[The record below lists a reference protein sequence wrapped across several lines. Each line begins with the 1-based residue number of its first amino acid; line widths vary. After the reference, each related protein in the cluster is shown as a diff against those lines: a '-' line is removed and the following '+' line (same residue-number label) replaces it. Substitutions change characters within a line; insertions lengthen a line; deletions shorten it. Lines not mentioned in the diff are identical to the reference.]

1 MPLSACENS
10 MAIERYEVRLE
21 TRRDAISQG
30 CALQQICHASVSPVM
45 TLSLPKPR
53 HSVHMGDTE
62 VIHAE

>member
-1 MPLSACENS
+1 MPLSACVNS

-21 TRRDAISQG
+21 TRRDATSQG

-53 HSVHMGDTE
+53 QSVHMGDTE